1 MGRATGQTWRRF
13 FVRYGPNLVVS
24 DVLSSLVFVSQCS
37 HYIVSECVIAVL
49 LLLNVHV
56 TSQDMY
62 GLLVNVGSHQ
72 FSEPLHALTNLLSV
86 PLPTIRWGK
95 YSLMSH
101 WLGCSISTC
110 YR

>member
-1 MGRATGQTWRRF
+1 
-13 FVRYGPNLVVS
+13 
-24 DVLSSLVFVSQCS
+24 
-37 HYIVSECVIAVL
+37 
-49 LLLNVHV
+49 
-56 TSQDMY
+56 MY

-101 WLGCSISTC
+101 WLGVQSQLVIASK
-110 YR
+110 RLS